1 MCEIVPPEKQFL
13 PQVLLCAA
21 AACLVAQPA
30 QAQLR
35 AESVPGGVAE
45 IAVAPAAAPRP
56 QVRFGGHP
64 VLLQQRRDGWYAL
77 VGLPLD
83 TPVGEQQLELGPDGD
98 SRPLPFT
105 VAAKNYPVQ
114 KLTIRNPKMVTPDPA
129 DLARI
134 EAERARQIDIRSRFR
149 DVPVSRTDLA
159 LPADGRL
166 SSRFGLRRVFNG
178 EPRAPHT
185 GLDVAVPAGTPI
197 RAPADGVVSL
207 VDDLYFNGKTVFVDH
222 GQGFVS
228 MVCHLEQAGVQAG
241 QTVRRGD
248 VVGRSGSSGRA
259 TGPHLHWSVYLNGA
273 AVDPALFIGPP
284 PAR

>member
-1 MCEIVPPEKQFL
+1 
-13 PQVLLCAA
+13 
-21 AACLVAQPA
+21 
-30 QAQLR
+30 
-35 AESVPGGVAE
+35 
-45 IAVAPAAAPRP
+45 
-56 QVRFGGHP
+56 
-64 VLLQQRRDGWYAL
+64 
-77 VGLPLD
+77 
-83 TPVGEQQLELGPDGD
+83 
-98 SRPLPFT
+98 
-105 VAAKNYPVQ
+105 
-114 KLTIRNPKMVTPDPA
+114 MVTPDPA

-241 QTVRRGD
+241 QTVRRGE